1 MQGLHVCAL
10 QLLPVQL
17 LPDPHSCAAPLCPAA
32 QSVSATL
39 ALGGCMRRRLRMR
52 PVTRII
58 CMQVDKHKSDVSRE
72 VNEIHR
78 RSEQEKTQRTCM
90 MR

>member
-1 MQGLHVCAL
+1 
-10 QLLPVQL
+10 
-17 LPDPHSCAAPLCPAA
+17 
-32 QSVSATL
+32 
-39 ALGGCMRRRLRMR
+39 MR
-52 PVTRII
+52 PVTRVV